1 MAPFAI
7 REKDGLRF
15 GYFPAWEK
23 LGVGHAFTCRTGG
36 ESDNL
41 EGILNMGLHSGDN
54 PEKVVRNRQ
63 KVAKA
68 LGFDLNRT
76 VTCNQVHSTR
86 IVRVTEADAGK
97 GAFTY
102 EDTLPQTDGLIT
114 DCRNL
119 PLLLVFADCVPIL
132 LVDTCSNAIGL
143 VHAGWRGSVA
153 GIAKKAVEQ
162 LAEAF
167 GCQPHNLAVGIGPS
181 IGPCCYEVDEAVRSQ
196 AEAYASCF
204 TPGREGHYQ
213 LDLWKMN
220 TLQLLEAG
228 VPQEMIFRSDYCTC
242 CHQGDFFS
250 YRGEHG
256 KTGRLAGILFRK

>member
-76 VTCNQVHSTR
+76 VTCNQVHSTH

-97 GAFTY
+97 GR
-102 EDTLPQTDGLIT
+102 LPMKIPCPKRTVSLRTAGTCLFYWY
-114 DCRNL
+114 L
-119 PLLLVFADCVPIL
+119 PTVSLFYWWIPA
-132 LVDTCSNAIGL
+132 AM
-143 VHAGWRGSVA
+143 
-153 GIAKKAVEQ
+153 
-162 LAEAF
+162 
-167 GCQPHNLAVGIGPS
+167 PS
-181 IGPCCYEVDEAVRSQ
+181 A
-196 AEAYASCF
+196 
-204 TPGREGHYQ
+204 
-213 LDLWKMN
+213 
-220 TLQLLEAG
+220 
-228 VPQEMIFRSDYCTC
+228 
-242 CHQGDFFS
+242 
-250 YRGEHG
+250 
-256 KTGRLAGILFRK
+256 